1 MEIKNYIMTVDNFL
15 PYESLSSLIQWANKQ
30 NNKFKK
36 AEIFLNNQK
45 PEIREDIRKV
55 DNFGFDINS
64 KSKTE
69 IHWSSY
75 LTYYF
80 TNLCENY
87 QKHFKVKASL
97 SGLTDITFL
106 RYQNGGHYKTH
117 TDHCKN
123 APRTLSIIYLLNNDY
138 EGGELIFKLPDGKDE
153 IFKIE
158 KKPNRVVIWPS
169 NFLYPHQ
176 VTPVTKGL
184 RYSIVSWAL

>member
-15 PYESLSSLIQWANKQ
+15 PYASLSSIIKWVNQK
-30 NNKFKK
+30 NNKFEK
-36 AEIFLNNQK
+36 AEIFLKNQK
-45 PEIREDIRKV
+45 SELREDIRKV

-69 IHWSSY
+69 IHWGY
-75 LTYYF
+75 FLGYYF
-80 TNLCENY
+80 TKLCEDY
-87 QKHFKVKASL
+87 QKHFKVDSSI
-97 SGLTDITFL
+97 SGLTDMTFL
-106 RYQNGGHYKTH
+106 RYQNGGHYKIH

-138 EGGELIFKLPDGKDE
+138 EGGELIFNLPNCKDE
-153 IFKIE
+153 ILKIE

>member
-15 PYESLSSLIQWANKQ
+15 PYESLSSLIQWANKK
-30 NNKFKK
+30 NNKFEK

-45 PEIREDIRKV
+45 SELREDIRKV

-69 IHWSSY
+69 IHWNCY

-80 TNLCENY
+80 TNLFEHY

-117 TDHCKN
+117 SDHCTN

-138 EGGELIFKLPDGKDE
+138 EGGELIFELPDGKDE
-153 IFKIE
+153 ILKIE

>member
-1 MEIKNYIMTVDNFL
+1 MEIKNYIKIVDNFL
-15 PYESLSSLIQWANKQ
+15 PYASLSSLLQWVNLKD
-30 NNKFKK
+30 NKFEK
-36 AEIFLNNQK
+36 AEVFLNNQK
-45 PEIREDIRKV
+45 KELREDIRKV
-55 DNFGFDINS
+55 DNFGFDVNS

-69 IHWSSY
+69 VHWSCFLGY
-75 LTYYF
+75 NF
-80 TNLCENY
+80 TNLCEYY
-87 QKHFKVKASL
+87 QKNFKLEASI

-106 RYQNGGHYKTH
+106 RYQNGGHYRMH

-138 EGGELIFKLPDGKDE
+138 EGGELIFNSPDRKDE
-153 IFKIE
+153 ILKVG
-158 KKPNRVVIWPS
+158 KKTNRVVIWPS

>member
-1 MEIKNYIMTVDNFL
+1 MEIKNYIMTIDNFL
-15 PYESLSSLIQWANKQ
+15 PYESLSSLIQWANKK
-30 NNKFKK
+30 NNKFEK

-45 PEIREDIRKV
+45 SELREDIRKV

-69 IHWSSY
+69 IHWNCY

-80 TNLCENY
+80 TNLFEHY

-117 TDHCKN
+117 SDHCTN

-138 EGGELIFKLPDGKDE
+138 EGGELIFELPDGKDE
-153 IFKIE
+153 ILKIE